1 VGTFAITIELAAR
14 FLTDYLQG
22 DLYFKTDYP
31 GHNLVRTRCQLALA
45 RDIHSKLPQM
55 QQIIK
60 NHTGKTTC
68 MVRFPGGSSNTV
80 SNFNPGIMTRL
91 AQALGEKGFY
101 YFDWNV
107 SSGDAG
113 LVDTR
118 DEVFNNVIQGINGRS
133 ASVVLQHDSHWYSV
147 QAVEKIIVWGLVN
160 GYTFLPMNENSPGC
174 HHRIRN

>member
-1 VGTFAITIELAAR
+1 
-14 FLTDYLQG
+14 
-22 DLYFKTDYP
+22 
-31 GHNLVRTRCQLALA
+31 
-45 RDIHSKLPQM
+45 
-55 QQIIK
+55 
-60 NHTGKTTC
+60 

-80 SNFNPGIMTRL
+80 SSFNPGIMTRL

-118 DEVFNNVIQGINGRS
+118 DEVFNNVIQGIKGRS